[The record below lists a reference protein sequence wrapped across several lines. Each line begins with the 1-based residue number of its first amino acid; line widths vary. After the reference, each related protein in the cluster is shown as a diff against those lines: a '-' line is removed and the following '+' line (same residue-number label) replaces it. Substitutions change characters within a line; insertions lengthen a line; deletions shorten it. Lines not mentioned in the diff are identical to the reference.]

1 MVVPPEI
8 EVELI
13 VSGVGAAATVRAMVA
28 VADWTVVLE
37 SLAVTPK
44 EKLPLVV
51 GLPEITPVEAAR
63 VRPAG
68 SDPVVT
74 VHL

>member
-1 MVVPPEI
+1 M
-8 EVELI
+8 
-13 VSGVGAAATVRAMVA
+13 
-28 VADWTVVLE
+28 ADWTVVLE

-51 GLPEITPVEAAR
+51 SLPEMTPVEAAR